1 MFSYLLGL
9 DKGACRIKILKKIFR
24 KNGYPESCIVKCFNK
39 FLDNIHLVKEKVPT
53 VERKRLL
60 LVISYLGVISLQ
72 TRTKL
77 QQALK
82 GVLSCYK
89 VEIIFKCQTKLSNS
103 FQFKDPISKDLISGV
118 VYKFQCGLCNESY
131 YGESIRHLDIRSG
144 EHIGVSPLT
153 GKKVKPVNNSAVRDH
168 LLHCNYLPSFD
179 NFSILAH
186 ENKKNLLNRNRNISS
201 APLYL
206 FHKVS

>member
-1 MFSYLLGL
+1 MVYTWVRRCF
-9 DKGACRIKILKKIFR
+9 RICSDWTKFHAESTFLKKIFC
-24 KNGYPESCIVKCFNK
+24 KNGYLESFIDKCFKK

-53 VERKRLL
+53 VERKHLL
-60 LVISYLGVISLQ
+60 LVLAYLGVISLK

-82 GVLSCYK
+82 GVLSCCK
-89 VEIIFKCQTKLSNS
+89 LEIVFKCQTKLSNS
-103 FQFKDPISKDLISGV
+103 FRFKDPIPKDLLSGV

-131 YGESIRHLDIRSG
+131 YGGSIRHLNIRPK

-153 GKKVKPVNNSAVRDH
+153 GKKVKPVNNSVVQDH

-179 NFSILAH
+179 NFFLVSL
-186 ENKKNLLNRNRNISS
+186 SG
-201 APLYL
+201 PQL
-206 FHKVS
+206 FQ